1 MNHNDENKKNL
12 GQDGNSPEEKAAQP
26 SQETTED
33 TALPA
38 SSVDAATLEA
48 FMDDPDEETSGE
60 RKTTEDNRKKRG
72 KKEKQKK
79 QRSHAFKHGWLA
91 ILLTCLFIAAAII
104 VNVIAGVLADKFPQM
119 NLDMTGTNMNA
130 LSENTIDFIKTIDQN
145 VEITVL
151 ASEEDYKNN
160 NQYFLQANTLLKQYP
175 VYNDKIKINY
185 VDLSANPAFASN
197 YPDDELAAG
206 DYLVKCGDKYR
217 VLTTTD
223 LFNMTTDQTTYQQ
236 TVESLNL
243 EPAVTTALLNVT
255 SKEQTKVTFLKGFGD
270 YNADAFKKLLES
282 NNYEVTETTLLT
294 EDIDSD
300 TPVAVL
306 FAPSVDLDSTAVQK
320 LNDFLSN
327 GGKYGK
333 TLIFVA
339 NSSYMEETPILDSF
353 LKEWGM
359 ELAKGYIAETDSSH
373 MPSATNPFAS
383 VFDFSD
389 DNFTAGLKNT
399 SIPIASVY
407 TRPVNILDE
416 KTAAALFK
424 SSEKSALFPFDADEN
439 YDITKETKRSQ
450 NAAAI
455 SRHTGNDAESAV
467 VVFGSNAIFDS
478 SLLSAK
484 SYNNSGYLVN
494 LVNIQTD
501 RGDESISIEP
511 KNLQSQELGILSS
524 QIIGISMLL
533 FAIPLII
540 LAIGIVVWARRRH
553 R

>member
-12 GQDGNSPEEKAAQP
+12 GQDNTSPEEEAAKAP
-26 SQETTED
+26 QEPAED
-33 TALPA
+33 AGLPT
-38 SSVDAATLEA
+38 SHVDAATLDA
-48 FMDDPDEETSGE
+48 FSDDAEEEPS
-60 RKTTEDNRKKRG
+60 DNGIAPIGNEKKRG
-72 KKEKQKK
+72 KRDKQKK
-79 QRSHAFKHGWLA
+79 TRSHAFKHGWLA
-91 ILLTCLFIAAAII
+91 ILITCLFIAAAII
-104 VNVIAGVLADKFPQM
+104 VNVIVGVLADKFPQM
-119 NLDMTGTNMNA
+119 NLDMTGTNMSA
-130 LSENTIDFIKTIDQN
+130 LSENTIEFIKTIDQD

-151 ASEEDYKNN
+151 AAEDTYKNN

-175 VYNDKIKINY
+175 VYNDKIKVKY
-185 VDLSANPAFASN
+185 VDLSANPAFASS
-197 YPDDELAAG
+197 YPDDDLAAG
-206 DYLVKCGDKYR
+206 DYIVKCGDKYR

-270 YNADAFKKLLES
+270 YNADAYKKLLES

-306 FAPSVDLDSTAVQK
+306 YAPSVDLDAAAVQK

-327 GGKYGK
+327 GGEYGK

-339 NSSYMEETPILDSF
+339 NYSFMEETPILDSF

-359 ELAKGYIAETDSSH
+359 ALSKGYIAETDSSH
-373 MPSATNPFAS
+373 MLYANQYFTS
-383 VFDFSD
+383 VFDFAND
-389 DNFTAGLKNT
+389 DFTAGLKNS
-399 SIPIASVY
+399 SIPVFAQYS
-407 TRPVNILDE
+407 RAVNILDE
-416 KTAAALFK
+416 KTASPLFK
-424 SSEKSALFPFDADEN
+424 SSEQSAIVPFDAEEDFDLEGAV
-439 YDITKETKRSQ
+439 DGSH

-455 SRHTGNDAESAV
+455 STHTGDNANSSV
-467 VVFGSNAIFDS
+467 VAFGSDTMFGSNVFS
-478 SLLSAK
+478 SS
-484 SYNNSGYLVN
+484 SFNNSAYMIN
-494 LVNIQTD
+494 MMNIQTD
-501 RGDESISIEP
+501 RGDEGISIEP

-524 QIIGISMLL
+524 QIIGISLLL
-533 FAIPLII
+533 FAIPVII
-540 LAIGIVVWARRRH
+540 LVIGIVVWARRRH

>member
-1 MNHNDENKKNL
+1 MKHNEENKKKL
-12 GQDGNSPEEKAAQP
+12 GQDGSAPEEEPANAP
-26 SQETTED
+26 QETTED
-33 TALPA
+33 SGLPA
-38 SSVDAATLEA
+38 SRVDAATLEA
-48 FMDDPDEETSGE
+48 FMDEPEKTPSAEGKTPD
-60 RKTTEDNRKKRG
+60 DNKKSG

-91 ILLTCLFIAAAII
+91 ILITCLFIAGAII
-104 VNVIAGVLADKFPQM
+104 VNVIVGVLADKFPQM
-119 NLDMTGTNMNA
+119 NLDMTGSNMNA
-130 LSENTIDFIKTIDQN
+130 LSENTIDFVKTIDQD

-175 VYNDKIKINY
+175 VYNDKIKIKY

-197 YPDDELAAG
+197 YPDDDLAAG
-206 DYLVKCGDKYR
+206 DYIVKSGEKHR

-223 LFNMTTDQTTYQQ
+223 LFNMTTDQQTYQQ

-255 SKEQTKVTFLKGFGD
+255 SKEQTKVTFINGFGD
-270 YNADAFKKLLES
+270 YNADAYKKLLES

-294 EDIDSD
+294 GDIDND

-306 FAPSVDLDSTAVQK
+306 FAPSVDLDSAAVQK

-327 GGKYGK
+327 GGEYGK

-339 NSSYMEETPILDSF
+339 NYSYMEDTPILDSF

-359 ELAKGYIAETDSSH
+359 ELSKGYIAETDSSH
-373 MPSATNPFAS
+373 MLYANQYFTS
-383 VFDFSD
+383 VFDFSND
-389 DNFTAGLKNT
+389 SFTAGLKNA
-399 SIPIASVY
+399 SIPVFAQY
-407 TRPVNILDE
+407 TRAVNILDD
-416 KTAAALFK
+416 KTASPLFK
-424 SSEKSALFPFDADEN
+424 SSEKSALVPFDA
-439 YDITKETKRSQ
+439 KEDFDLEKAIDGTH

-455 SRHTGNDAESAV
+455 STHTGEAANSSV
-467 VVFGSNAIFDS
+467 VVFGSDS
-478 SLLSAK
+478 LFASNVFS
-484 SYNNSGYLVN
+484 SSSFNNSAYMIN
-494 LVNIQTD
+494 MMNIQSD
-501 RGDESISIEP
+501 RGDEGISIEP
-511 KNLQSQELGILSS
+511 KNLQAQELGILSS
-524 QIIGISMLL
+524 QIIGISLLL

-540 LAIGIVVWARRRH
+540 LVIGIVVWARRRH